1 MTRGESPVPVIH
13 RRDLIL
19 SALAASPMLTVAGR
33 ALAGARVS
41 NRISVVVEGSGPDVV
56 LIPGLTSSR
65 SVFDATAEH
74 LKSHFRL
81 HRVQVNGFA
90 GAPAGA
96 NDSSDVLPPVGAA
109 AGANDAGE
117 VVAPVVEH
125 ICKYIDAAG
134 LKAPAVIGHSLGGE
148 AGLMLAARHPKC
160 VGRLMVVDALPFISV
175 LFFGP
180 TATPDSVRP
189 QADAIRDRMIAESD
203 ADFSKQEQNSIAG
216 LARTEAA
223 RPELIRQ
230 ATSSDRG
237 VVARAMH
244 DLMVTDLTPELP
256 KITAPTT
263 VVYAYDAKAY
273 GIPAST
279 VDGLYQGAYTGLR
292 GVKLH
297 RVDDSY
303 HFIMIDQPQRF
314 QAEVDAFLA

>member
-1 MTRGESPVPVIH
+1 MR

-19 SALAASPMLTVAGR
+19 SALAAVP
-33 ALAGARVS
+33 LAGVGARAIATQAQTKVWAGTG
-41 NRISVVVEGSGPDVV
+41 RFTTVVEGEGPDVI

-65 SVFDATAEH
+65 AVFDPIAGY
-74 LKSHFRL
+74 LKGRFRL
-81 HRVQVNGFA
+81 HRIQVNGFA
-90 GAPAGA
+90 GAP
-96 NDSSDVLPPVGAA
+96 VGGNA
-109 AGANDAGE
+109 AGE
-117 VVAPVVEH
+117 VVAPLVEDR
-125 ICKYIDAAG
+125 CGYIDALE
-134 LKAPAVIGHSLGGE
+134 LKAPAVSGHSLGGE
-148 AGLMLAARHPKC
+148 AGLMLAARHPEC

-175 LFFGP
+175 LFFGM

-189 QADAIRDRMIAESD
+189 QADAIRNQMIAQSD

-230 ATSSDRG
+230 ATTSDRS

-256 KITAPTT
+256 RIIAPTT

-273 GIPAST
+273 GIPAAT
-279 VDGLYQGAYTGLR
+279 VDGLYQGVYAGLK

-303 HFIMIDQPQRF
+303 HFIMIDQPERF